1 MPPPFSEKLT
11 LTSTFSLPD
20 GLRGIISEPVTLE
33 FLSSNVFYRKQVV
46 SNGVM
51 ISNTI
56 WFKNIFQHQSLIYLV
71 HIKVSYNT

>member
-11 LTSTFSLPD
+11 LTPVFSLPD
-20 GLRGIISEPVTLE
+20 GLRVIISEPVTLE

-46 SNGVM
+46 SNGVI

-56 WFKNIFQHQSLIYLV
+56 WFKKIFQHQSLIYLV
-71 HIKVSYNT
+71 HIRVSYNA

>member
-11 LTSTFSLPD
+11 LTPAFSLPD
-20 GLRGIISEPVTLE
+20 GLRVIISEPVTLE

-46 SNGVM
+46 SNGVI

-56 WFKNIFQHQSLIYLV
+56 WFKKIFQHQSLIYLV
-71 HIKVSYNT
+71 HIRVSYNA